1 MHLAPA
7 PFPAAPAAA
16 STADLPPAQAEAATD
31 LLRFNRRLLDQALA
45 LTTALQ
51 APGAPDYERPV
62 GAHLRHVIEH
72 YEALVLRPAGGMVS
86 YDHRP
91 RDRELERC
99 PQMAG
104 TRLQALQLRLFGW
117 TDDMLELPVLVCSL
131 GGLHGEHE
139 FINRSTL
146 GRELVFLASHAVHHF
161 ALLGSFC
168 QQHGLLPAEHFGVAP
183 STVAN
188 TLRAS

>member
-7 PFPAAPAAA
+7 PFVPAR
-16 STADLPPAQAEAATD
+16 TDAATE

-45 LTTALQ
+45 LVQAMQ
-51 APGAPDYERPV
+51 APGAPAYERPV

-72 YEALVLRPAGGMVS
+72 YEALVMRPTGGMAS

-91 RDRELERC
+91 RDRELEC
-99 PQMAG
+99 QPEVAL

-117 TDDMLELPVLVCSL
+117 TDEMLDAPVLVCSQ
-131 GGLHGEHE
+131 GGVAGEHE
-139 FINRSTL
+139 FITRSTL

-168 QQHGLLPAEHFGVAP
+168 QQHGLATPEHFGVAP
-183 STVAN
+183 STVAHA
-188 TLRAS
+188 LRAS